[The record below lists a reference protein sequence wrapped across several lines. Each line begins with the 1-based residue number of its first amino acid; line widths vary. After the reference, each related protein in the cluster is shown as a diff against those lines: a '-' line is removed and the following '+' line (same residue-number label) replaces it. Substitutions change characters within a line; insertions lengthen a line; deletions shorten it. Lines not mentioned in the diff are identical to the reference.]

1 MLEGISL
8 LLKVPYESALT
19 ARFQSS
25 HSGRNDALL
34 EVLTPQKT
42 MPSSPR
48 TEKKGFCCEHNVID
62 RSLVTLSKNRIA
74 CMTSNVKKYLN
85 ETLLNTNKA

>member
-8 LLKVPYESALT
+8 LLKVPYKSALT

-25 HSGRNDALL
+25 RSGRNDALL

-42 MPSSPR
+42 MPSGGR

-62 RSLVTLSKNRIA
+62 HSLVTSLK
-74 CMTSNVKKYLN
+74 TELQV
-85 ETLLNTNKA
+85 